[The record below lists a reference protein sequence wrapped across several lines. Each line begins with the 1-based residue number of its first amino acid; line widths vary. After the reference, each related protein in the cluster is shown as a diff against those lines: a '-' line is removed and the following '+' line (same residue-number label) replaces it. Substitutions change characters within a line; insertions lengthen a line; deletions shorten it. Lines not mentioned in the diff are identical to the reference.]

1 MSAASE
7 MTQCHPL
14 RSRHGARDTVPSLSV
29 APSVIHLTPPSIV
42 YSALCP
48 QPLTYLKPT
57 VRTEEV
63 EAGEATFTVVEVLPR
78 L

>member
-1 MSAASE
+1 
-7 MTQCHPL
+7 
-14 RSRHGARDTVPSLSV
+14 VSLLPA

-42 YSALCP
+42 SSALCL

>member
-1 MSAASE
+1 MSATSE

-14 RSRHGARDTVPSLSV
+14 GTRRETQCHYYQQLLPL
-29 APSVIHLTPPSIV
+29 PPSIV